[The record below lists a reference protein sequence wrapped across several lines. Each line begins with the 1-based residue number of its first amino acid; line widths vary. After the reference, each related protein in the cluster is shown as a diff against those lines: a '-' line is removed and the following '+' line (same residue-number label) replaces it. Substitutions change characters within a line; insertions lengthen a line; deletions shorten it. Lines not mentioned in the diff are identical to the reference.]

1 MNENDFALEILTP
14 NRTVFK
20 GSVTSLVAPAALGY
34 LGVLANHA
42 PMMTTLT
49 PGKVT
54 YRDAAGNPHDLRSTG
69 SGFLDVF
76 HNQVTLLA
84 DGIEGAG

>member
-1 MNENDFALEILTP
+1 MDKSFTLEIITP

-42 PMMTTLT
+42 PLTTALT
-49 PGKVT
+49 PGKITWKDVSGQ
-54 YRDAAGNPHDLRSTG
+54 AATLRCAG
-69 SGFLDVF
+69 AGFLQVH

-84 DGIEGAG
+84 DEIPS

>member
-1 MNENDFALEILTP
+1 MADKNFTLQILTP
-14 NRTVFK
+14 EKTVFT
-20 GSVTSLVAPAALGY
+20 GEVTSLVAPAALGY

-49 PGKVT
+49 PGKVI
-54 YRDAAGNPHDLRSTG
+54 YRDSAGSPTTLRSTG

-76 HNQVTLLA
+76 HNQVTVLA
-84 DGIEGAG
+84 DGIES